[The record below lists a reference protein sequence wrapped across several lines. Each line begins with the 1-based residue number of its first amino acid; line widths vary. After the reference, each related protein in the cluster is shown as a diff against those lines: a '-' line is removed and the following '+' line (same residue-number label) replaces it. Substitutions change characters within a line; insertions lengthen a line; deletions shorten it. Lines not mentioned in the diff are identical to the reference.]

1 LLAAPGAGSS
11 APSRVPTRVPSGFV
25 GTVVGTPLFPNTN
38 ARVSLA
44 QQLDVMVASGVE
56 TVRVALDWA
65 SAQPYSD
72 WNEVPASK
80 AHKLVDAGGIPT
92 DFGPIDQLVTLAAQ
106 RGLTV
111 LPTILN
117 APAWDSQY
125 VQGATVDIPKSPYW
139 YAQFVK
145 ALVERYGPQGT
156 FWNNHSPTGPIRMW
170 QIWNEVNIPAFWPQ
184 TPSFA
189 TTYVTLLQAA
199 SAAIKGAD
207 PGAQV
212 VLAGLPNYSWV
223 NLAQI
228 YQVSGARAAFDVVAV
243 HPYTRSP
250 RGVITILSKVRRVM
264 NAAGDRRKPIVA
276 DEISWPS
283 AQGQTTHTLGLDIAT
298 TEAGQAR
305 ELSQVIP
312 LLGKNRKRLGLMGFY
327 YYTWASTE
335 RRDGLPFDFAGLLKF
350 SSGRFVEKPALAA
363 FSRAALALERCR
375 RKRAR
380 AVACAR
386 ST

>member
-1 LLAAPGAGSS
+1 
-11 APSRVPTRVPSGFV
+11 VPSGFV
-25 GTVVGTPLFPNTN
+25 GTVVGTPLFPETN
-38 ARVSLA
+38 PRVSLA
-44 QQLDVMVASGVE
+44 RQLDLMVATGVE

-72 WNEVPASK
+72 WSQVPAWK
-80 AHKLVDAGGIPT
+80 VRRFVDAGGIPT
-92 DFGPIDQLVTLAAQ
+92 DFGPIDQLVGLAAQ

-117 APAWDSQY
+117 APEWDSQY

-145 ALVERYGPQGT
+145 ALVERYGPQGS
-156 FWNNHSPTGPIRMW
+156 FWTDHLPKGPIRMW
-170 QIWNEVNIPAFWPQ
+170 QIWNEVNIPSFWPQ
-184 TPSFA
+184 KPSFA
-189 TTYVTLLQAA
+189 PSYVTLLQAA
-199 SAAIKGAD
+199 NSAIKSAD

-212 VLAGLPNYSWV
+212 VLAGLPNYSWF

-228 YQVSGARAAFDVVAV
+228 YQVSGARSAFDVVAV
-243 HPYTRSP
+243 HPYTRYP
-250 RGVITILSKVRRVM
+250 RGVITILSKVRGVM
-264 NAAGDRRKPIVA
+264 NAAGDGRKPIVA

-312 LLGKNRKRLGLMGFY
+312 LLGKNRRRLGLMGFY
-327 YYTWASTE
+327 YYTWASSE
-335 RRDGLPFDFAGLLKF
+335 RHNGLPFDFAGLLKF
-350 SSGRFVEKPALAA
+350 SSGRFIEKPALSE
-363 FSRAALALERCR
+363 FSRAALVLERCR
-375 RKRAR
+375 RKAAR
-380 AVACAR
+380 ATACAR
-386 ST
+386 SA